1 MFFWPV
7 RVYYE
12 DTDCGG
18 VVYYANYLRFM
29 ERARTEWLRAL
40 GFEQDLL
47 ATEHGVIFAVRSVAL
62 DFVRPARF
70 NDLLRVGAHV
80 VERRAASLTFA
91 QEVTTMKP
99 GEEMERHSGMHEA
112 RANSFNVEA
121 PIPVGIHADI
131 DSEIVSESHAR
142 VDPDSVL
149 CAGRVQVVCVDAVGM
164 RPRRIPDVLL
174 REISRVC

>member
-40 GFEQDLL
+40 GFEQDVL
-47 ATEHGVIFAVRSVAL
+47 ATQHGVIFAVRSVAL
-62 DFVRPARF
+62 DFNRPARF
-70 NDLLRVGAHV
+70 NDLLRVSAGV

-91 QEVTTMKP
+91 QEVAAMKP
-99 GEEMERHSGMHEA
+99 GEEMERHSGMQAA
-112 RANSFNVEA
+112 RARSFNVEA
-121 PIPVGIHADI
+121 PIHGGIDAGIDPEIESDI
-131 DSEIVSESHAR
+131 QYA

-149 CAGRVQVVCVDAVGM
+149 CAGRVQVVCVDAEGL